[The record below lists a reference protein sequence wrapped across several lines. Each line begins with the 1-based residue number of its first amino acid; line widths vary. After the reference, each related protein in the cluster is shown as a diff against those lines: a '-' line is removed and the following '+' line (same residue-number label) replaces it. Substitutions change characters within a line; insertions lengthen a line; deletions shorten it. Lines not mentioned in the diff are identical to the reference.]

1 MNHSKRTNRNFFR
14 AHVRLEIVAVSTNQ
28 RKRGLVNIKTIINSP
43 EITEQPSLRSQ
54 VYIPRLRIHPKI
66 RNKN

>member
-14 AHVRLEIVAVSTNQ
+14 AHVRLGIVAVPTNQ
-28 RKRGLVNIKTIINSP
+28 SKRSLVNIKKKKNSP
-43 EITEQPSLRSQ
+43 EIAEQPSLRSQ
-54 VYIPRLRIHPKI
+54 VYIPRLKIHPKI